1 MNTGQL
7 MAQRLIAA
15 NQSMEIINN
24 IKDLK
29 LFITTLKTKHMKI
42 GFVPTMG
49 FLHEGHLSLMKKA
62 RADNNFLA
70 ISIFVNP
77 IQFGTGED
85 YAEYPRDMERDIELA
100 GATDCGLIFAPP
112 VREMYP
118 TGYSTFVE
126 VENLA
131 GTLCGISRPDHF
143 RGVTTVVTK
152 LFNLVCPDR
161 AYFGQKDAQQAI
173 ILRRMVKD
181 LNMNPEVV
189 ILPTIREID
198 GLAMSSRNKYL
209 GIEERKEAALIYKSL
224 TETEELIKKGI
235 TDPKELIYNI
245 KAILTY
251 AKTGIVDYIEI
262 VDLEKLQ
269 PVEKITGRC
278 LVAIAMKFGITR
290 LIDNIIVEAE

>member
-1 MNTGQL
+1 
-7 MAQRLIAA
+7 
-15 NQSMEIINN
+15 MEIIET

-29 LFITTLKTKHMKI
+29 IYINDLQKKQVKI

-49 FLHEGHLSLMKKA
+49 FLHEGHLSLMRKA
-62 RADNNFLA
+62 RADNDFLA

-77 IQFGTGED
+77 IQFGAGED
-85 YAEYPRDMERDIELA
+85 YAEYPRDLERDIELA
-100 GATDCGLIFAPP
+100 ESTDCGLIFVPP

-118 TGYSTFVE
+118 TGYSTFVT
-126 VENLA
+126 VENLTN
-131 GTLCGISRPDHF
+131 TLCGISRPDHF
-143 RGVTTVVTK
+143 RGVSTIVTK

-173 ILRRMVKD
+173 ILKRMTSD
-181 LNMNPEVV
+181 LNMGLELI
-189 ILPTIREID
+189 ILPTIRESD

-209 GIEERKEAALIYKSL
+209 GVEERKEATLIYKSL
-224 TETEELIKKGI
+224 VETEELIRKGM

-245 KAILTY
+245 KAILSY
-251 AKTGIVDYIEI
+251 AKTGIIDYIEI
-262 VDLEKLQ
+262 VDSEKLQ
-269 PVEKITGRC
+269 PVEKVAGRC